1 MPAGFSPKLDD
12 QVAEAVE
19 DRRVLAEA
27 RLAVDV
33 ADSPDP
39 LGDPIEV
46 AELSVQGRQ
55 DGEAG
60 QASCLVPLLERQVPA
75 HEALNQWIGAIER
88 PVTGHIREPT
98 VYLDE
103 LEGSRRDERSGKHQ
117 PELVQA
123 ALDSTHAT
131 QSSSEKT
138 EVRMSVVSLPASMRA
153 IRLHAPGGLDELVD
167 ERLDTPSPGKGEAL
181 VRVHAAAITRD
192 ELAWPADRLPATPSY
207 ELSGVVAAV
216 GPGVDD
222 LPVGA
227 AVYALADFE
236 RDGAAAEYAVVAAE
250 LLAPKP
256 QALGHVESAAVP
268 LAALSAWQ
276 GLFDH
281 GKLAPGERVL
291 VHGAAGG
298 VGSFAVQ
305 LARHRG
311 AHVIGTASTSGV
323 DTARELGADEVVDN
337 TRARFEEAVD
347 PVDLVFDTAGGEL
360 LERSPAILRD
370 GGRLVTVAE
379 EPSGEGVYFI
389 VEPNR
394 EQLAEIGRLADGG
407 ALRALVDSVFPLGEA
422 REAFERSMQPGK
434 RGKVVLRVV
443 DD

>member
-1 MPAGFSPKLDD
+1 
-12 QVAEAVE
+12 
-19 DRRVLAEA
+19 
-27 RLAVDV
+27 
-33 ADSPDP
+33 
-39 LGDPIEV
+39 
-46 AELSVQGRQ
+46 LS
-55 DGEAG
+55 
-60 QASCLVPLLERQVPA
+60 
-75 HEALNQWIGAIER
+75 AI
-88 PVTGHIREPT
+88 
-98 VYLDE
+98 
-103 LEGSRRDERSGKHQ
+103 
-117 PELVQA
+117 
-123 ALDSTHAT
+123 
-131 QSSSEKT
+131 
-138 EVRMSVVSLPASMRA
+138 PASMRA
-153 IRLHAPGGLDELVD
+153 IRLHAPGGLARLVD
-167 ERLDTPSPGKGEAL
+167 ERLDTPSQGSGEAL

-192 ELAWPADRLPATPSY
+192 ELDWPVDRLPAIPSH
-207 ELSGVVAAV
+207 ELSGEIAAV
-216 GPGVDD
+216 GTGVEDMA
-222 LPVGA
+222 VGD

-236 RDGAAAEYAVVAAE
+236 HDGAAAEYAVVAAE

-256 QALGHVESAAVP
+256 QALSHIESAAVP

-276 GLFDH
+276 ALFDH

-323 DTARELGADEVVDN
+323 DTARQLGADEVVDN
-337 TRARFEEAVD
+337 TSARFEEAVD

-370 GGRLVTVAE
+370 GGRLVSVAE

-394 EQLAEIGRLADGG
+394 EQLVEIGRLADGG

-422 REAFERSMQPGK
+422 REAVERSMQPGK
-434 RGKVVLRVV
+434 RGKVVLRVL